1 MKFAAAFAAL
11 VLATSASHAA
21 DWKLAPGERAL
32 TFSGTQTGDK
42 FVGKFSR
49 FDAQVSLDPDR
60 LDDAKIVV
68 TVDIASAATGDKQ
81 RDTAMPSK
89 EWFDAARFPQARFES
104 RKVSRAANGYEA
116 LGDLTLRGVTKEIR
130 LPFTLAIDG
139 RKAQAKGH
147 VDLKRDVFGVG
158 QGEWATGEWVA
169 LEVGVDFDLK
179 GERAE

>member
-1 MKFAAAFAAL
+1 
-11 VLATSASHAA
+11 
-21 DWKLAPGERAL
+21 
-32 TFSGTQTGDK
+32 
-42 FVGKFSR
+42 
-49 FDAQVSLDPDR
+49 
-60 LDDAKIVV
+60 
-68 TVDIASAATGDKQ
+68 
-81 RDTAMPSK
+81 MPAK
-89 EWFDAARFPQARFES
+89 EWFDASHFPQAQFES

-147 VDLKRDVFGVG
+147 VDLKRDIFGVG

-179 GERAE
+179 AERAE